1 MFSFSHFRHV
11 AENHKCKPLKLR
23 NARVNYYCKAGWGA
37 AQRLKTPIP
46 RSRGVGRPL
55 VGQEDQLRIKSTLA
69 WVMLA
74 QGVPIVY
81 YGTEQNLLGHQ
92 PKAGEIRIQR
102 GKRERFF
109 CFHFGK
115 KGHED

>member
-37 AQRLKTPIP
+37 AQRFSPPIP
-46 RSRGVGRPL
+46 RSRGVCGATL
-55 VGQEDQLRIKSTLA
+55 GQEDQLRIKSTLA

-92 PKAGEIRIQR
+92 PKAGETGFNG
-102 GKRERFF
+102 GKGKGFF
-109 CFHFGK
+109 VFNLEK
-115 KGHED
+115 RS